1 MAIEDLRGL
10 FREQSLTFLAEIPY
24 VYHCHHYNLFHD
36 QTIDDALGEVEGTR
50 VRTTAAHNA
59 FRELLGAVF
68 AKSGATTPA
77 ERISLASELFAWMG
91 HGKLSLN
98 VSAAGGS
105 ARSASL
111 HYGYAWREKYGT
123 RVKRSEPADAVAAG
137 FAAAAT
143 ELAFDLSSDAIAAAE
158 HKCIAA
164 RDAECELALTPS
176 TGHAASRPINE
187 AIVRHLV
194 VPPLRGVDESR
205 IAQIASGLLEF
216 MRGVAGD
223 DRGLISAFNV
233 FVAAHLPGYYNETVY
248 ETVHLVE
255 RTMIGSVPA
264 IEALMREA
272 GQVCVFSTF
281 GNVLLSPEWEGLVGP
296 PTGVPTDV
304 MSFCTAIARGLGFG
318 HWLISEYEPGKR
330 LVIQCTST
338 YEVPFYR
345 TRYGVA
351 SKPRSYFVQGA
362 ALAMMTLAESVKWTE
377 RPQLTNNYYVELFR
391 SKPRYR
397 VEQTLCLMR
406 GDPVSELVVEA
417 L

>member
-1 MAIEDLRGL
+1 MAISDLRGL
-10 FREQSLTFLAEIPY
+10 FAEQSLTFLAEIPY

-36 QTIDDALGEVEGTR
+36 QTIDDALGEAEGLR

-68 AKSGATTPA
+68 EKSGATTPA
-77 ERISLASELFAWMG
+77 ERINLASEVFAWMG
-91 HGKLSLN
+91 QGKLSLS
-98 VSAAGGS
+98 VSPGGGG

-111 HYGYAWREKYGT
+111 HYGYAWREKYGS
-123 RVKRSEPADAVAAG
+123 RVKRVEPADAVAAG

-143 ELAFDLSSDAIAAAE
+143 ELAFDLPANAMSVVE
-158 HKCIAA
+158 HKCLAA
-164 RDAECELALTPS
+164 RDAECEFALTPA
-176 TGHAASRPINE
+176 TIHAAKPAIDE
-187 AIVRHLV
+187 AIVRRHV
-194 VPPLRGVDESR
+194 VPAVRGLDEDR
-205 IAQIASGLLEF
+205 IVQISNGLLEF

-223 DRGLISAFNV
+223 ERGLVAAFNV

-248 ETVHLVE
+248 EAVHRVE
-255 RTMIGSVPA
+255 RTMADSVPA

-318 HWLISEYEPGKR
+318 HWLIAEYQPHKR

-345 TRYGVA
+345 SRYGLA
-351 SKPRSYFVQGA
+351 KKPRSYFVQGA
-362 ALAMMTLAESVKWTE
+362 ALAMMVLAESVQWTE

-391 SKPRYR
+391 SQPRYR
-397 VEQTLCLMR
+397 VEQTKCLMR
-406 GDPVSELVVEA
+406 GDAMSELVVEA

>member
-1 MAIEDLRGL
+1 MIMAISDLRGL
-10 FREQSLTFLAEIPY
+10 FAEQSLTFLAEIPY

-36 QTIDDALGEVEGTR
+36 QTIDDALGEAEGLR

-59 FRELLGAVF
+59 FRELLAAVF
-68 AKSGATTPA
+68 TKAGAITPA
-77 ERISLASELFAWMG
+77 ERISLASEVFAWMG
-91 HGKLSLN
+91 QGKLSLS
-98 VSAAGGS
+98 VSAGGGG

-111 HYGYAWREKYGT
+111 HYGYAWREKYGS
-123 RVKRSEPADAVAAG
+123 RVKRTEPADAVAAG

-143 ELAFDLSSDAIAAAE
+143 ELAFDLPAHAMAVVE
-158 HKCIAA
+158 HKCLAA
-164 RDAECELALTPS
+164 RDAECEFALTPA
-176 TGHAASRPINE
+176 TNHAAKPPVDE
-187 AIVRHLV
+187 AIVRRHV
-194 VPPLRGVDESR
+194 VPPMRGVDEDR
-205 IAQIASGLLEF
+205 I
-216 MRGVAGD
+216 
-223 DRGLISAFNV
+223 V

-248 ETVHLVE
+248 EAVHRVE
-255 RTMIGSVPA
+255 RTMADSVPA

-304 MSFCTAIARGLGFG
+304 ISFCTAIARGLGFG
-318 HWLISEYEPGKR
+318 HWLISEYQPHKR

-345 TRYGVA
+345 ARYGLA
-351 SKPRSYFVQGA
+351 KKPRSYFVQGA
-362 ALAMMTLAESVKWTE
+362 ALAFMVLAESVKWTE

-397 VEQTLCLMR
+397 VEQTKCLMR
-406 GDPVSELVVEA
+406 GDAISELVVEA